1 MNPSNPSRLSGDVGP
16 ISGAPL
22 SPIAVPTEESF
33 RALVQAIEDY
43 AVFMLDATGRIIS
56 WNAGAAKL
64 KGYAEH
70 EILGSH
76 FSRFYT
82 AEAVER
88 GWPAYELEQARL
100 LGRFADEGW
109 RVRKDGTLFWANV
122 IITARR
128 GSGGAVVGFAKVTR
142 DLTTQREAD
151 EALRRSEER
160 FRLLVEGV
168 SDYAIFMLDPD
179 GRVMSWNAG
188 AAHINGYRR
197 DEIVGQHFSVFYAAE
212 DVATGKP
219 LRELTLAREQGRAE
233 DEGWRVRKDGTT
245 FWANV
250 TITAIYDEARELRGF
265 AKVTRDMSERKR
277 LEEVEQA
284 SQRMKKFLAM
294 LAHELRNPL
303 APVRNA
309 LAAMQLEEGV
319 SETVRRCR
327 DTMDRQITHLTRLVE
342 DLLDVGRITSG
353 KVELRIAPVE
363 LRDVLVRSVEA
374 AQPFIDA
381 RQQSIDLQMERTS
394 IVVSG
399 DMTRLVQV
407 VQNLLHNASKFS
419 PEGSCIGIHMA
430 IENRMAVLRVSDAG
444 CGIPQDALDT
454 IFSLFTQVPVAQ
466 NTGESGLGIG
476 LTLCRS
482 LIELH
487 HGSIF
492 AASAGLGKG
501 SVFTVRLPAH
511 PELAPLSMD
520 DKTSEPRYGTPGLR
534 VLIVDDN
541 RDSADSLAMLFEMKG
556 HRAQVVYRGEHAVEA
571 ARRLTPN
578 IALIDLAMPGIDGFT
593 VLRMLRAL
601 PELRGTRFAAMT
613 GFGQSSDRERTRE
626 AGFDV
631 HLVKPVDMTLL
642 DEFIALAATPREAG

>member
-16 ISGAPL
+16 ISSAPVI
-22 SPIAVPTEESF
+22 PIAVPTEESF

-43 AVFMLDATGRIIS
+43 AVFMLDATGRVVS

-82 AEAVER
+82 AEAIER
-88 GWPAYELEQARL
+88 GWPAHELEQARL
-100 LGRFADEGW
+100 LGRFEDEGW

-122 IITARR
+122 IITALR
-128 GSGGAVVGFAKVTR
+128 GPSSTVVGFAKVTR
-142 DLTTQREAD
+142 DLTAQREAD

-160 FRLLVEGV
+160 FRLLVDGV

-179 GRVMSWNAG
+179 GHVMSWNAG

-197 DEIVGQHFSVFYAAE
+197 DEIVGQHFSVFYTAE

-219 LRELTLAREQGRAE
+219 LRELALAREQGRVE

-250 TITAIYDEARELRGF
+250 TITAIYDELRELRGF

-284 SQRMKKFLAM
+284 SQRMKKFLAT

-419 PEGSCIGIHMA
+419 PERSCIGIHMA

-492 AASAGLGKG
+492 AASAGPGKG

-511 PELAPLSMD
+511 PELAPLSTD
-520 DKTSEPRYGTPGLR
+520 DKASGPRYGTPGLR

-556 HRAQVVYRGEHAVEA
+556 HRAQVAYRGEHAVDA
-571 ARRLTPN
+571 ARRLTPH

-593 VLRMLRAL
+593 VLRTLRAL
-601 PELRGTRFAAMT
+601 PELRTTRFAAMT
-613 GFGQSSDRERTRE
+613 GYGQSSDRERTRE

-631 HLVKPVDMTLL
+631 HLVKPVDMALL
-642 DEFIALAATPREAG
+642 DEFIALAATPREPG